1 MRARLTCADVTA
13 SLALFLAASLFIQAG
28 RYQLNLNADQL
39 IAMP

>member
-1 MRARLTCADVTA
+1 MTSHYVAINAVPT
-13 SLALFLAASLFIQAG
+13 SLFIQAG